1 MYVHVEG
8 GGGNLAIEGNIN
20 GPWWHYPMWKKSD
33 KEKYYMISLNLCN
46 KRRQGCR
53 NRGYNCV
60 FQLVPRSLEKWDVGQ
75 MVWTLAMRWI
85 KVKVK
90 SLSHVQLFATPWT
103 VTYQAPQSMGFSR
116 QEYWSGLPFIILGIL
131 CTSWWVK
138 FTIPYYRH
146 SSHRE

>member
-1 MYVHVEG
+1 MISVVYVHVEG

-46 KRRQGCR
+46 KRRQGHR

-90 SLSHVQLFATPWT
+90 SLSHVQFSDPMDGNLPGST
-103 VTYQAPQSMGFSR
+103 VHGIFQAR
-116 QEYWSGLPFIILGIL
+116 ILEWAAIYNSGDFMYFMVSKVHNTLL
-131 CTSWWVK
+131 
-138 FTIPYYRH
+138 
-146 SSHRE
+146 